1 MVVVAWNNYKYLDLW
16 MENSDTNSTTSTNL
30 YLNL

>member
-1 MVVVAWNNYKYLDLW
+1 MKVAALDWYKYLDLW
-16 MENSDTNSTTSTNL
+16 MENSDTNGVTFTNP

>member
-1 MVVVAWNNYKYLDLW
+1 MVVAAWNYYKYLDLW
-16 MENSDTNSTTSTNL
+16 MENRDTNSITSTNL